1 MHGEDSLTDSQRLT
15 VSALATS
22 RAATIFPKLENHN
35 RAGHNKEHDSPEQ
48 VSWRTSYEKQVQY
61 IFSLKTAIQ

>member
-1 MHGEDSLTDSQRLT
+1 MESFTSGWLRLGLELDIMHGEDSLTDSQRLT

-48 VSWRTSYEKQVQY
+48 VS
-61 IFSLKTAIQ
+61 